1 MALRSYFG
9 CLIPVNTSS
18 HAGVFASG
26 RSTCMFPS
34 LHWIGTDP
42 DGEVLSRD
50 DAIFTYIK
58 IYLLGYK
65 RRNNSICSHRIRL
78 IFVNGAMVLPRDI
91 PAWLGHEATDI
102 PSEGE
107 NEDKLHWIGTDP
119 DGEVLSRDD
128 AIFTYIKIYLLGCYI
143 YWRQISQLN

>member
-1 MALRSYFG
+1 MRTDGIVPSFT
-9 CLIPVNTSS
+9 PVYTSS

-42 DGEVLSRD
+42 DEEVL
-50 DAIFTYIK
+50 F
-58 IYLLGYK
+58 
-65 RRNNSICSHRIRL
+65 
-78 IFVNGAMVLPRDI
+78 
-91 PAWLGHEATDI
+91 
-102 PSEGE
+102 
-107 NEDKLHWIGTDP
+107 
-119 DGEVLSRDD
+119 RDD